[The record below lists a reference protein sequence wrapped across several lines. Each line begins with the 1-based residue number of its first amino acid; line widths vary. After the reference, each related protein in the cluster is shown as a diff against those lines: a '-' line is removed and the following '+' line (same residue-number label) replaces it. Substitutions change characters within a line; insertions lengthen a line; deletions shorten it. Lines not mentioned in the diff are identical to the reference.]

1 MNCPPARSIFLL
13 CLLFLLPL
21 LDGCQQRD
29 GEPAAEL
36 NYRLKWLYNIN
47 TAGDLYALEHGF
59 FTSRGLRVAVK
70 PGGPERDAIRELELG
85 RAQFGVA
92 SADQVIRALAKGAP
106 IVVIAQL
113 FQQNPL
119 QWIHRSD
126 GACCAGPLDL
136 RGKTVGITYGGNDET
151 IMRALLAKYDIAPNE
166 VNLFS
171 VRYDYTPFYRGEV
184 DLWPIYRNA
193 EGIVIAEKMAQAGE
207 QTDFFVPNLFDVR
220 FVSNSLITTRS
231 MLEENPGLVRNFRDA
246 LLSAWQ
252 EALAPANA
260 ARTIALVHAYDQGTP
275 EEIIAKQLDAS
286 RQLMLPEKGRFG
298 RIDTAAWRETEQIML
313 EQGVMDSPVG
323 VEKALFPDGL

>member
-1 MNCPPARSIFLL
+1 MNDVPARFVFLL
-13 CLLFLLPL
+13 CLLFLFPL
-21 LDGCQQRD
+21 LDGCQRG
-29 GEPAAEL
+29 GEPEAEL

-47 TAGDLYALEHGF
+47 TAGDLHALENGF
-59 FTSRGLRVAVK
+59 FTSRGLKVAVK

-113 FQQNPL
+113 FQHNPL
-119 QWIHRSD
+119 QWIHRSS
-126 GACCAGPLDL
+126 GACYASPRQL

-151 IMRALLAKYDIAPNE
+151 IMRALLAKYRIAPNE

-207 QTDFFVPNLFDVR
+207 QTDFFVPDRFAVR
-220 FVSNSLITTRS
+220 FVANSVITTRS
-231 MLEENPGLVRNFRDA
+231 MLEENPDLVRQFREA
-246 LLSAWQ
+246 LLEAWQ

-260 ARTIALVHAYDQGTP
+260 AGIIALVHAYDQGTP
-275 EEIIAKQLDAS
+275 AEIIARQLDAT
-286 RQLMLPEKGRFG
+286 RQLMLPDNGPFG
-298 RIDTAAWRETEQIML
+298 RIDVAAWQQTERIML
-313 EQGVMDSPVG
+313 EQGVIDAPVG
-323 VEKALFPDGL
+323 VEKALFP